1 MRPAARSCR
10 RSLLRSARAGGLGL
24 QGRLGWIGGGV
35 DCDTGRRPSARV
47 QQAVRGMRQTAGVP
61 RPSAAIDTAAL
72 RKARGAF
79 FTPEPLARYITDW
92 AVRST
97 SDRVL
102 EPSCGEA
109 AFLLAAV

>member
-1 MRPAARSCR
+1 MP
-10 RSLLRSARAGGLGL
+10 
-24 QGRLGWIGGGV
+24 
-35 DCDTGRRPSARV
+35 T
-47 QQAVRGMRQTAGVP
+47 
-61 RPSAAIDTAAL
+61 PSAALNIAEL

-79 FTPEPLARYITDW
+79 FTPEPIARYITNW

-109 AFLLAAV
+109 SFLLAAVDRLAELRGPYQLGLYLGALDGVELHEASARAAGDLLTQAGVDARIETGDFFCT